1 MGEFP
6 PDSEEQSRLDW
17 WPLTLAQLD
26 FWEEYLAHPGVAVST
41 VAHSTRFQGDL
52 DQAALVCAIRQVAA
66 ETDVMSLR
74 FRQTPDGPMQA
85 VDPGQRP
92 VLQQVDL
99 RDHPDPEA
107 EATRRMQADIQSPL
121 DLTRDLLA
129 ALWLL
134 RLPDAWI
141 WYCRGHHIFLDGY
154 AMALIERRVAALY
167 AEMTGGPATHAPF
180 APFTDYLR
188 EEDAYR
194 TGPLHE
200 KARAFWAERLAAAP
214 PLRVLDKGSEDYPA
228 SPLTAE
234 IDLSDLVQP
243 LRACATALQLGE
255 ADLLT
260 LLSAIWLWHHPGTQ
274 DQPACRDQV
283 IWLPYMSR
291 FGSVSVSIPA
301 MVVNIFPF
309 TLRYDPARDLAQNL
323 RDLSGDL
330 RRHRRHGRY
339 RIEQMGQDQGLSKRQ
354 RYLFSPLINVMPFE
368 TASYPK
374 LRCERD
380 VLAAGPADGFNMTFA
395 HSARDA
401 VLMLY
406 LEADPTLTPPDLFHR
421 HVGGLTAYLQ
431 DCLTKECASPLPWG
445 KAGRCTGR

>member
-1 MGEFP
+1 MTIGEICAKT
-6 PDSEEQSRLDW
+6 EGRAQLEW

-26 FWEEYLAHPGVAVST
+26 FWEEYQAHPGVAVST
-41 VAHSTRFQGDL
+41 VAHATRFQGDL

-74 FRQTPDGPMQA
+74 FRQTPDGPVQA
-85 VDPGQRP
+85 VDPARQP
-92 VLQQVDL
+92 ALQQIDL
-99 RDHPDPEA
+99 RDHPTPEA
-107 EATRRMQADIQSPL
+107 EAVRRMQADLQTPL
-121 DLTRDLLA
+121 DLTRDPLA

-134 RLPDAWI
+134 RLPDVWI

-167 AEMTGGPATHAPF
+167 VQLTGGPAAGAPF
-180 APFTDYLR
+180 APFADYLR
-188 EEDAYR
+188 EESAYR
-194 TGPLHE
+194 AGPAHD
-200 KARAFWAERLAAAP
+200 KARSFWAERFAAAP

-234 IDLSDLVQP
+234 IDLSDLVES
-243 LRACATALQLGE
+243 LRAHAADLRMGE

-260 LLSAIWLWHHPGTQ
+260 LLSAIWLWHHPGTK
-274 DQPACRDQV
+274 DQPAGQDQV
-283 IWLPYMSR
+283 VWLPYMSR

-309 TLRYDPARDLAQNL
+309 TLRYDLALDLMQNL
-323 RDLSGDL
+323 RELSRDL

-339 RIEQMGQDQGLSKRQ
+339 RIEQMGQDQGLSARQ

-368 TASYPK
+368 TASFPG
-374 LRCERD
+374 LQCERE

-406 LEADPTLTPPDLFHR
+406 LEADPILTPPTLFDSQIKGFQAFLR
-421 HVGGLTAYLQ
+421 
-431 DCLTKECASPLPWG
+431 DCLAG
-445 KAGRCTGR
+445 KYAPPQP